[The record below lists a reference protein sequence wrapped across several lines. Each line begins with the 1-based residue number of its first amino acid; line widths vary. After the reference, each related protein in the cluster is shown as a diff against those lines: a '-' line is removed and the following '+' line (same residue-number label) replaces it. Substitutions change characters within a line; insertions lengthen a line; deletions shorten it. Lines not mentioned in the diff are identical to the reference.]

1 MSIERVK
8 DIIDWRGEKG
18 QEIKQVFKE
27 LRFNF
32 ALVSDQEYTLG
43 PYEIIRL
50 ANIIATSRR
59 MKRSLEAF
67 ERFIRKKER
76 MYGMPEWGKRGR

>member
-1 MSIERVK
+1 MSICKRK
-8 DIIDWRGEKG
+8 DIIDWRGERA
-18 QEIKQVFKE
+18 QEIKKVFKE

-50 ANIIATSRR
+50 VNIITTSRR
-59 MKRSLEAF
+59 MKRSLKSF
-67 ERFIRKKER
+67 EKFIKKKER
-76 MYGMPEWGKRGR
+76 MYEIPEW